1 MKLHWRCVDFGS
13 LSNLEKNRKNNKK
26 KLVPSI
32 SLSHSCVCREWMSS
46 TTYDDARQSSDL
58 WLSGKKL
65 SQKPTGGRKKKEEDG
80 RKRGSHITHIEFPSS
95 FPPWC
100 ACVSDI
106 LLHILPGTLTSCKWR
121 KGKKKSWKSLFFF
134 YYSFLFF
141 FLYLVDRSRLRDL
154 LRLSISFVFVFSS
167 ASRIRYSLDN
177 IRRKHAPTT

>member
-65 SQKPTGGRKKKEEDG
+65 SQKPTGGRKKKKKMEG
-80 RKRGSHITHIEFPSS
+80 KGVLILHTSS
-95 FPPWC
+95 FHPRF
-100 ACVSDI
+100 
-106 LLHILPGTLTSCKWR
+106 LPDVRVYLIFSYTFCLELWQVANDVKER
-121 KGKKKSWKSLFFF
+121 KKAENLFFF
-134 YYSFLFF
+134 FIILSCSSFFTSSIALVSGIYCDYLSLLCSSFL
-141 FLYLVDRSRLRDL
+141 L
-154 LRLSISFVFVFSS
+154 L
-167 ASRIRYSLDN
+167 
-177 IRRKHAPTT
+177 PG